1 MPIVS
6 INNDKYYARNGEK
19 LSEILMKNGMYAQHP
34 CGGKGICK
42 KCIVLVDGEEVLS
55 CQYEIFKDISVA
67 LPKKGEIA
75 SESGAKET
83 GVLTD
88 NICFVLDIGTT
99 TLALALVSLDEKKI
113 IKTVTRTNPQTAF
126 GADVISRIDYCNKN
140 GVEGLNCVLIN
151 AVNEMVE
158 ETGVA
163 HKAEMFVAGNTVM
176 LHLFFGIDPSS
187 IGVAPYTPVFLEART
202 EEGKV
207 VGLKNITEVISLPCV
222 DAFMGADL
230 VAGINYVGMPSEN
243 KYNLLVDL
251 GTNAETVLYSAEGG
265 VCTSSAAGPC
275 FEGADISQGMSATP
289 GAIYSFRLNTENGV
303 ESADIKTIDDA
314 LPEGI
319 CGTGLVDIIAE
330 LLKSGIID
338 ETGYM
343 ECEHY
348 DIAEGVGINQN
359 DVRQY
364 QIAKSAVY
372 SGINSLIKGV
382 DIKFDDIEKMYISGG
397 FSAKINIDNG
407 IKTGLLPKG
416 LKNKAVVVN
425 NSSLLGAV
433 KYALEKNDLSR
444 IINNIK
450 YINLSSDPVF
460 SKVFIENM
468 DF

>member
-6 INNDKYYARNGEK
+6 INNDKYYARSGEK
-19 LSEILMKNGMYAQHP
+19 LSEVLMKNGMYAEHP

-42 KCIVLVDGEEVLS
+42 KCIVSVDGKEELS
-55 CQYEIFKDISVA
+55 CQYEILKDISVA
-67 LPKKGEIA
+67 LPKKGEIV

-83 GVLTD
+83 GVLTE

-113 IKTVTRTNPQTAF
+113 IKTVTRTNPQIAF
-126 GADVISRIDYCNKN
+126 GADIISRIAYCNNN
-140 GVEGLNCVLIN
+140 GVEGLNGVLVN

-158 ETGVA
+158 ETGA
-163 HKAEMFVAGNTVM
+163 AREGEMLVAGNTVM
-176 LHLFFGIDPSS
+176 LHIFFGIDPSS
-187 IGVAPYTPVFLEART
+187 MGVAPYTPVFLEART
-202 EEGKV
+202 EDGKA
-207 VGLKNITEVISLPCV
+207 VGLRNITRVMSLPCV

-251 GTNAETVLYSAEGG
+251 GTNAEAVLYSAEGG
-265 VCTSSAAGPC
+265 VCTSSAVGPC
-275 FEGADISQGMSATP
+275 LEGADISHGMSATS

-303 ESADIKTIDDA
+303 TEAEIKTIGGA
-314 LPEGI
+314 VPEGI

-343 ECEHY
+343 ECEYYH
-348 DIAEGVGINQN
+348 IADGVGINQD

-407 IKTGLLPKG
+407 TRTGLLPKG
-416 LKNKAVVVN
+416 LKSKAVAVN

-433 KYALEKNDLSR
+433 KYAIEKNDLSR
-444 IINNIK
+444 IINNLK

-460 SKVFIENM
+460 TRVFIENM

>member
-6 INNDKYYARNGEK
+6 INNDKYYARSGEK
-19 LSEILMKNGMYAQHP
+19 LSEVLMKNGMYAEHP

-42 KCIVLVDGEEVLS
+42 KCIVSVDGKEELS
-55 CQYEIFKDISVA
+55 CQYKILKDVSVA
-67 LPKKGEIA
+67 LPKKGEIL

-83 GVLTD
+83 GVLTE

-113 IKTVTRTNPQTAF
+113 IKTVTRTNPQIAF
-126 GADVISRIDYCNKN
+126 GADIISRIAYCNKN
-140 GVEGLNCVLIN
+140 GVEGLNGVLVN

-158 ETGVA
+158 ETGA
-163 HKAEMFVAGNTVM
+163 AREGEMLVAGNTVM
-176 LHLFFGIDPSS
+176 LHIFFGIDPSS

-202 EEGKV
+202 EDGKA
-207 VGLKNITEVISLPCV
+207 VGLRNITRVMSLPCV

-251 GTNAETVLYSAEGG
+251 GTNAEAVLYSAEGG
-265 VCTSSAAGPC
+265 VCTSSAVGPC
-275 FEGADISQGMSATP
+275 LEGADISHGMSATS

-303 ESADIKTIDDA
+303 TEAEIKTIGGA
-314 LPEGI
+314 VPEGI

-330 LLKSGIID
+330 LLKNGIID

-343 ECEHY
+343 ECEYYH
-348 DIAEGVGINQN
+348 IADGVGINQD

-407 IKTGLLPKG
+407 TRTGLLPKG
-416 LKNKAVVVN
+416 LKSKAVAVN

-433 KYALEKNDLSR
+433 KYAIEKNDMSR
-444 IINNIK
+444 IINNLK

-460 SKVFIENM
+460 TRVFIENM